1 MDALWCD
8 CPTMNIKI
16 KTKELLA
23 KHADDIERINHQR
36 RLWLYASSVVMVGIV
51 GLIFSWDWVSELHS
65 KSVWWVIV
73 SVMLIISINW
83 WYWTMSV
90 IRRML
95 DHQKVEYDLLSC
107 ILNDI
112 SLAKED
118 IKFLVNHEVDSKK

>member
-8 CPTMNIKI
+8 RPTMNIKI

-118 IKFLVNHEVDSKK
+118 IKFLVNQEVDSKK

>member
-8 CPTMNIKI
+8 RPTMNIKI